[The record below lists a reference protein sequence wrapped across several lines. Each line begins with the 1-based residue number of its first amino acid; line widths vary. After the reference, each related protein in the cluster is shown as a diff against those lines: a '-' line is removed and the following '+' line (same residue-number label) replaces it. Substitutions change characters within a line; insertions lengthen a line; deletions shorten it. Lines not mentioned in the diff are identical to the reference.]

1 MGEGPGGGGGGQRF
15 AHSPVPPMDSHTYR
29 DLLIFEERLKQN
41 ASRLQKRKKKYESE
55 WPF

>member
-1 MGEGPGGGGGGQRF
+1 MGERPGGGGGGQRF